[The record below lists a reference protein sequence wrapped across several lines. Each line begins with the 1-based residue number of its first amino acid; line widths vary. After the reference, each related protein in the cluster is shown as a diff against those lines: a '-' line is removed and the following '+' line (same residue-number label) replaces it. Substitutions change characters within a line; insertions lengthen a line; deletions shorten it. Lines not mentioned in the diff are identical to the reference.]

1 MKNILIIV
9 LLASLFISIYNKVE
23 NFKSSQQYINSSMV
37 KACSYD
43 MSKGMISECD

>member
-9 LLASLFISIYNKVE
+9 LLLIGFMG
-23 NFKSSQQYINSSMV
+23 FINSYNSNNMQGINNSIV